1 MGVNRVT
8 LLGNLGKDP
17 ELRSSAEKRPVCVL
31 RVATD
36 EWHKDEKGQRAAHT
50 EWHDVVTFGRTA
62 EVCAS
67 QLRKGREVFVE
78 GRLRTRGW
86 QGKDG
91 QDRYGTEIYA
101 TAVEFVGPDG
111 RSCHEVEGPPTT
123 VAQEAVL

>member
-17 ELRSSAEKRPVCVL
+17 DLRTTLEKTSVCVL

-36 EWHKDEKGQRAAHT
+36 ERHRDKDGEQSVHT

-67 QLRKGREVFVE
+67 VLRKGREVYVE
-78 GRLRTRGW
+78 GRLRTKKW
-86 QGKDG
+86 QDKEGH
-91 QDRYGTEIYA
+91 DRYGTEIHA
-101 TAVEFVGPDG
+101 TSVEFVGAKAGDTV
-111 RSCHEVEGPPTT
+111 SVEG
-123 VAQEAVL
+123 AE